1 MSPERIEP
9 EKTCFFICPLGEQGS
24 PERQRSDQ
32 VMKHIVKPAAQ
43 ANELTAVRSDE
54 GVPGV
59 ITHQII
65 EHVLKD
71 RMVVADLSDQNAN
84 VFYEVALRHAFRQPI
99 VVMIKKGQKLPFDV
113 HNIRAI
119 FYDLDLD
126 GAADAREEVAGQIK
140 AAMAEDFDP
149 QSPVSIAAELKNLT
163 RDAQPDEKF
172 LIETILTRLDQMD
185 RSISDIGRRM
195 LPGDHLKDA
204 LSPFVQEELGNLIRS
219 YTKELKLL
227 ESVRHAGVIGIF
239 KRRAMALQ
247 AFTSAI
253 DEEATEIMVV
263 ASSLKGLFQKEEYR
277 QVAEKLR
284 FKATNGLVNVR
295 FLLTHPA
302 VADFR
307 AKQESRGPEEIGM
320 EIIGSL
326 EQLKEWPR
334 ERCEVR
340 LYLGT
345 PTCFAIK
352 TTRKMLINPYPYVS
366 VSYDSPCLILEYS
379 PEGGTDRPAY
389 IFDEFNTR
397 HFGAWDTDLSIRVTD
412 FDEAIARFRSE
423 LDQYAKK
430 VEEILA
436 FGPVQLRRLPT

>member
-1 MSPERIEP
+1 MSPERVAP

-32 VMKHIVKPAAQ
+32 VLRHIVRPAA
-43 ANELTAVRSDE
+43 NENGLTAMRSDE

-71 RMVVADLSDQNAN
+71 RMVVADLSDHNAN

-99 VVMIKKGQKLPFDV
+99 VVLIKNGQKMPFDV

-119 FYDLDLD
+119 FYNLDLD
-126 GAADAREEVAGQIK
+126 SAADAQQQVSSQI
-140 AAMAEDFDP
+140 AAALEPGFDP

-172 LIETILTRLDQMD
+172 LIETILARLDQVD
-185 RSISDIGRRM
+185 RSVSDIGRRM

-204 LSPFVQEELGNLIRS
+204 LSPFIQEELGNLIRG
-219 YTKELKLL
+219 YAKEIKLL

-239 KRRAMALQ
+239 KRRETALQ
-247 AFTSAI
+247 AFASAI
-253 DEEATEIMVV
+253 DEEAAEIMVV

-277 QVAEKLR
+277 QIAEKIR
-284 FKATNGLVNVR
+284 FKAKNGLVNVR

-320 EIIGSL
+320 EIISSL
-326 EQLKEWPR
+326 EKLKEWPR

-379 PEGGTDRPAY
+379 PEGGAERPAY
-389 IFDEFNTR
+389 FFDEFKSR
-397 HFGAWDTDLSIRVTD
+397 HFGAWDTDLSVPVKD
-412 FDEAIARFRSE
+412 FDEAIKRYRGE